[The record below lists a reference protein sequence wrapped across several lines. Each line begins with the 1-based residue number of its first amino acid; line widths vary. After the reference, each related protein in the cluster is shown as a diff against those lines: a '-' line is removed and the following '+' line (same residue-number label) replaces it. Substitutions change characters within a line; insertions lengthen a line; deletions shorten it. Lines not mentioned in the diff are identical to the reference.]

1 VKTQYLLANT
11 LYSKKVEHRKMSKIC
26 ADQVKEVSRKYGVS
40 LPTAHQYL
48 KKEQKRNEL
57 LERITVST
65 NLDDL
70 KEVLSELVRETY
82 PSFTIQ
88 RGNN

>member
-1 VKTQYLLANT
+1 
-11 LYSKKVEHRKMSKIC
+11 MSKIC